1 MQRIPNAGTGLL
13 FRGSLLL
20 IQRTGREREKMMGFS
35 KKEIREEKERI
46 LKKGGSF
53 LVKDIWE
60 YNGELILFGKLEGGL
75 SRKGRPSVSRVR
87 TGRL

>member
-1 MQRIPNAGTGLL
+1 
-13 FRGSLLL
+13 
-20 IQRTGREREKMMGFS
+20 MGFS

-60 YNGELILFGKLEGGL
+60 YNGELILFGKLEGGGYHGKDVLL
-75 SRKGRPSVSRVR
+75 SPACEREGCKGVSGISAVQR
-87 TGRL
+87 T

>member
-1 MQRIPNAGTGLL
+1 
-13 FRGSLLL
+13 
-20 IQRTGREREKMMGFS
+20 MMGFS

-75 SRKGRPSVSRVR
+75 SQKGRPSVSRVR